1 MKNTFKIAALL
12 LGVIA
17 FAFSSCNNEPKGTFE
32 LTGGVPTIK
41 YIRLQ
46 DAAVKDS
53 MVTSAYV
60 QTGLTIVGENLT
72 SIREMY
78 FNDQKAVLNTS
89 YITNYTMLVSVPRGI
104 PGVVSDKIYMIT
116 RDGDTCTYDFHVSVP
131 GPVVNSMKNE
141 WVKEGAVATVTGNY
155 FINDPNE
162 PLTITFVGEDGS
174 QEVAVTSIKTISQS
188 ELTFV
193 VPAGAPVGQI
203 RVHTIY
209 GEGLSKFYYHDKR
222 GLITDF
228 DGTTPIVPQ
237 GWNIAAT
244 YSEENGVDG
253 NYVEMTGSL
262 TEDGGWV
269 ESVKLPFWCGNWN
282 GDPMS
287 IQDGAGVPLRNWFA
301 NAYDEPHYFA
311 NPDELEFKFELFIPK
326 SNPWSAASM
335 QILFINNQLCA
346 NDAWQ
351 NNTYIQT
358 SADGGKDLCR
368 ALYRPWA
375 TTGSFDTADEWI
387 TVTIPLSDF
396 LYNRDG
402 TPGSL
407 KLSEESFDSFVM
419 WPDAGGVS
427 GTPCTPIFRYDN
439 LRVVKKL

>member
-12 LGVIA
+12 LGVMALA
-17 FAFSSCNNEPKGTFE
+17 FTSCEKEPNGTFE
-32 LTGGVPTIK
+32 LTAGTPTIK

-46 DAAVKDS
+46 DVAAKDS
-53 MVTSAYV
+53 LITSAYV

-89 YITNYTMLVSVPRGI
+89 YITKNTMLVSVPRGI

-116 RDGDTCTYDFHVSVP
+116 RDGETCTYDFHVNVP
-131 GPVVNSMKNE
+131 GPAVNAMKNE
-141 WVKEGAVATVTGNY
+141 WVKEGEVAVVTGNY
-155 FINDPNE
+155 FINDPNV

-174 QEVAVTSIKTISQS
+174 QNVAVTDIKSFSQS
-188 ELTFV
+188 EISFV

-203 RVHTIY
+203 KVETIY

-244 YSEENGVDG
+244 YPEEGGVDG
-253 NYVEMTGSL
+253 KYVEMTGKL
-262 TEDGGWV
+262 GETGGWV

-311 NPDELEFKFELFIPK
+311 DPENLEFKFELCIPA
-326 SNPWSAASM
+326 SNPWKAASM
-335 QILFINNQLCA
+335 QILFVNYQLCA
-346 NDAWQ
+346 NDSWQ
-351 NNTYIQT
+351 NNTYIHT
-358 SADGGKDLCR
+358 GANGGKDLCR

-375 TTGSFDTADEWI
+375 ATGSFDTGGEWI

-396 LYNRDG
+396 TYNQDG
-402 TPGSL
+402 TPGAV
-407 KLSEESFDSFVM
+407 KIAEDSFDSFIM
-419 WPDAGGVS
+419 WPDAGGVK
-427 GTPCTPIFRYDN
+427 GVECEPIFRYDN